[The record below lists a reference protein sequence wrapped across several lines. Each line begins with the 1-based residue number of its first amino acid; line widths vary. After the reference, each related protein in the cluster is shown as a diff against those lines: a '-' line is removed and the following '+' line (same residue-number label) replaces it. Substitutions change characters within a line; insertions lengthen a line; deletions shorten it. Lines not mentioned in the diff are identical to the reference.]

1 MKITFIGAGNMAEAI
16 IAGII
21 KNKKISEEEITISD
35 ISQERLDYMKQ
46 ILGVKLAANN
56 ADAVKDAEV
65 VVLAIKP
72 QVFDNVWESLQE
84 SISSSALI
92 ISIMA
97 GISSDKIES
106 GSQRRVIR
114 VMPNTP
120 SLIGEGASGVAP
132 GKYALDGDMKIAL
145 DLMSACGL
153 ALEFSEA
160 QLHAVTALSGSG
172 PAYIFYFIEAMRN
185 AGIELGLSDEQA
197 NLLATATA
205 SGAGKMAQISNA
217 SAEELRNRVTSKGGT
232 TAAAINLL
240 DDQKIK
246 DTIYAAMKAAYSR
259 SKELGES

>member
-46 ILGVKLAANN
+46 TLGVKLAANN
-56 ADAVKDAEV
+56 TDAVKDAEV

-72 QVFDNVWESLQE
+72 QVFDNVWESLQA
-84 SISSSALI
+84 SIPSSALI

-97 GISSDKIES
+97 GISSNKIES
-106 GSQRRVIR
+106 GSKRRVVR

-132 GKYALDGDMKIAL
+132 GKYALDEDMKIAL

-153 ALEFSEA
+153 ALEFSEE

-172 PAYIFYFIEAMRN
+172 PAYIFYFIEAMRD

-197 NLLATATA
+197 NLLATATV
-205 SGAGKMAQISNA
+205 SGAGKMAQISNV
-217 SAEELRNRVTSKGGT
+217 SSEELRNRVTSKGGT

-240 DDQKIK
+240 DEQKIK
-246 DTIYAAMKAAYSR
+246 DTIYAAMNAAYNR